1 MLDELIDRF
10 GSGAVVTASPRM
22 LDSGEN
28 YRWELMIDGE
38 SAPEVHA
45 HERRVRGRPEERVL
59 LMVCRDDE
67 VELTRWSTK
76 TDRYGPAT
84 SIWTLGGLRRHHGP

>member
-22 LDSGEN
+22 LESGEN

-38 SAPEVHA
+38 PAPDVYA
-45 HERRVRGRPEERVL
+45 HERQVPRTPGRE
-59 LMVCRDDE
+59 
-67 VELTRWSTK
+67 STAN
-76 TDRYGPAT
+76 GP
-84 SIWTLGGLRRHHGP
+84 RQ